1 MSLIENYTLEDLIG
15 DIIYWT
21 YLIIKKT
28 IEFIIDAIISII
40 VIIIGA
46 IIGLILG
53 WILFDD

>member
-1 MSLIENYTLEDLIG
+1 MASIENYTLEDLVA

-28 IEFIIDAIISII
+28 LEFIIDAIISII
-40 VIIIGA
+40 AIIIGV